1 MRFGVLTGGGDCP
14 GLNPAI
20 RAVVL
25 RASRSGH
32 ETVGFLDGWKGV
44 RDGLDRPLAPSDVY
58 DLIGRGGTIL
68 GSSRTN
74 PFAREEDAAKVL
86 ATLAREKIEALV
98 AIGGDD
104 TLSAARELHRRGQPV
119 VGVPKTMD
127 NDVSGTDW
135 TFGFHSATAVAVD
148 ALERLR
154 DTAGSHHRAIVLEV
168 MGRHAGWVALATG
181 LAGGAD
187 VTLLPEEPYDEEML
201 VAKVRSAVGARGYAL
216 VVASEGVDLGPR
228 RGSAGAKDEFGHE
241 LLREREVGA
250 ELARRIQERTGTET
264 RSAQIGHI
272 QRGGAPEL
280 FDRILATR
288 LGAAAV
294 DLALAGRFGEVAV
307 LRGGAV
313 TGIPLAE
320 AVASPKTVPPE
331 WIDLLRTFEP
341 QG

>member
-25 RASRSGH
+25 RAAKRGH
-32 ETVGFLDGWKGV
+32 DTLGFLDGWKGV
-44 RDGLDRPLAPSDVY
+44 RDDLVRPLAPADVH
-58 DLIGRGGTIL
+58 DLLDRGGTML

-74 PFAREEDAAKVL
+74 PFAREEDAARVL
-86 ATLAREKIEALV
+86 ATLSKERVDALV

-104 TLSAARELHRRGQPV
+104 TLTAGRELHRRGRPV

-127 NDVSGTDW
+127 NDVGGTDW
-135 TFGFHSATAVAVD
+135 TFGFHSATAVAID

-154 DTAGSHHRAIVLEV
+154 DTASSHHRAIVLEV
-168 MGRHAGWVALATG
+168 MGRHAGWVALGTG

-187 VTLLPEEPYDEEML
+187 VTLLPEEPYDEESMIARVRAA
-201 VAKVRSAVGARGYAL
+201 VAARGYAL
-216 VVASEGVDLGPR
+216 VVASEGIELTAR
-228 RGSAGAKDEFGHE
+228 RGSTGGKDEFGHE

-250 ELARRIQERTGTET
+250 ALARRIQERTGIET

-272 QRGGAPEL
+272 QRGGAPDL
-280 FDRILATR
+280 FDRLLATR

-307 LRGGAV
+307 LRGSTV
-313 TGIPLAE
+313 TGIPFDQALGA
-320 AVASPKTVPPE
+320 PKTVTPD
-331 WIDLLRTFEP
+331 WLDLLHTFDP
-341 QG
+341 

>member
-1 MRFGVLTGGGDCP
+1 MKFGVLTGGGDCP

-25 RASRSGH
+25 RAARFGH

-44 RDGLDRPLAPSDVY
+44 RDDESRPLRPADVL
-58 DLIGRGGTIL
+58 DLISKGGTML

-74 PFAREEDAAKVL
+74 PFAKETDAAKVL
-86 ATLAREKIEALV
+86 ETISRHHLDALV

-104 TLSAARELHRRGQPV
+104 TLSAARELFRRGGHV

-127 NDVSGTDW
+127 NDVAGTDW
-135 TFGFHSATAVAVD
+135 TFGFHSAVAVAVD

-187 VTLLPEEPYDEEML
+187 VTLVPEEKYDESALFEH
-201 VAKVRSAVGARGYAL
+201 VRSAVKARGYAL
-216 VVASEGVDLGPR
+216 VVTSEGIDLGPR

-250 ELARRIQERTGTET
+250 ELARRIQEATGVET

-272 QRGGAPEL
+272 QRGGPPEL

-288 LGAAAV
+288 LGACAV
-294 DLALAGRFGEVAV
+294 DLAIAGRFGEVAV
-307 LRGGAV
+307 LRGSVV
-313 TGIPLAE
+313 TGISLDE
-320 AVASPKTVPPE
+320 AVGEPKTVSAD
-331 WIDLLRTFEP
+331 WLDLLHTFEA
-341 QG
+341 

>member
-1 MRFGVLTGGGDCP
+1 VRFGVLTGGGDCP

-25 RASRSGH
+25 RAARSGH
-32 ETVGFLDGWKGV
+32 ATVGFLDGWKGV
-44 RDGLDRPLAPSDVY
+44 RDGLVRPLGSPDVH
-58 DLIGRGGTIL
+58 DILDRGGTIL

-86 ATLAREKIEALV
+86 ATLAREKIDALV

-104 TLSAARELHRRGQPV
+104 TLTAARELHRRGRPV

-127 NDVSGTDW
+127 NDVAGTDW
-135 TFGFHSATAVAVD
+135 TFGFHSATAVAVE

-168 MGRHAGWVALATG
+168 MGRHAGWVALGTG

-187 VTLLPEEPYDEEML
+187 ATLLPEEKYDEAAL
-201 VAKVRSAVGARGYAL
+201 IARVRAAVAARGYAL
-216 VVASEGVDLGPR
+216 VVASEGIDLGPR

-241 LLREREVGA
+241 LLGERQVGA
-250 ELARRIQERTGTET
+250 ELARRIQEQTGTET

-288 LGAAAV
+288 LGAEAV

-307 LRGGAV
+307 LRGGSV
-313 TGIPLAE
+313 TGIPLEE
-320 AVASPKTVPPE
+320 AVAAPKTVPAD

-341 QG
+341 

>member
-1 MRFGVLTGGGDCP
+1 MKFGVLTGGGDCP

-20 RAVVL
+20 RAVVR
-25 RASRSGH
+25 RAAKFGH

-44 RDGLDRPLAPSDVY
+44 RDDAARPLAVADVQGI
-58 DLIGRGGTIL
+58 LARGGTML

-74 PFAREEDAAKVL
+74 PFAKEADAAKVL
-86 ATLAREKIEALV
+86 ATLEHRGIDALV

-104 TLSAARELHRRGQPV
+104 TLSAARELHRRGRRV

-127 NDVSGTDW
+127 NDVVGTDW

-154 DTAGSHHRAIVLEV
+154 DTADSHHRAIVLEV
-168 MGRHAGWVALATG
+168 MGRHAGWVAMATG

-187 VTLLPEEPYDEEML
+187 VTLVPEETYDETALM
-201 VAKVRSAVGARGYAL
+201 ARIRAAVSARGYAL
-216 VVASEGVDLGPR
+216 VVASEGIDLGAR

-241 LLREREVGA
+241 LLRERGVGT
-250 ELARRIQERTGTET
+250 ELARRIQETTGVET

-288 LGAAAV
+288 LGACAV

-307 LRGGAV
+307 LRGPGV
-313 TGIPLAE
+313 IGIPLDE
-320 AVASPKTVPPE
+320 ALGHPKVVSPD
-331 WIDLLRTFEP
+331 WLDLLHTFDA
-341 QG
+341 

>member
-1 MRFGVLTGGGDCP
+1 VRFGVLTGGGDCP
-14 GLNPAI
+14 GLNAAI
-20 RAVVL
+20 RAVVR
-25 RASRSGH
+25 RAGKFGS
-32 ETVGFLDGWKGV
+32 ETLGFLDGWKGV
-44 RDGLDRPLAPSDVY
+44 RNGLVRPLGLPEVNDILS
-58 DLIGRGGTIL
+58 RGGTIL

-74 PFAREEDAAKVL
+74 PFAQPEDASKVL
-86 ATLAREKIEALV
+86 DHLAEHRIDALV

-104 TLSAARELHRRGQPV
+104 TLSAARELHRRGGKV

-127 NDVSGTDW
+127 NDVAGTDW
-135 TFGFHSATAVAVD
+135 TFGFHSATDVAAD

-187 VTLLPEEPYDEEML
+187 ATLVPEEPYDEAAL
-201 VAKVRSAVGARGYAL
+201 LAHVRAAVALRGYAL
-216 VVASEGVDLGPR
+216 VVASEGIDLGAR
-228 RGSAGAKDEFGHE
+228 RGAAGAKDEFGHE

-250 ELARRIQERTGTET
+250 ELARRIQESTGIET

-288 LGAAAV
+288 LGAFAV
-294 DLALAGRFGEVAV
+294 DLARAGRFGEVAV
-307 LRGGAV
+307 LRGPVV
-313 TGIPLAE
+313 TGIPLDE
-320 AVASPKTVPPE
+320 AVGSTKVVTPD
-331 WIDLLRTFEP
+331 WLDLLHTFEA
-341 QG
+341 

>member
-1 MRFGVLTGGGDCP
+1 MKFGVLTGGGDCP

-20 RAVVL
+20 RAVVR
-25 RASRSGH
+25 RAAKFGH
-32 ETVGFLDGWKGV
+32 ETVGLLDGWKGV
-44 RDGLDRPLAPSDVY
+44 RDDLSRPLSLADVQ
-58 DLIGRGGTIL
+58 DLLGKGGTIL

-74 PFAREEDAAKVL
+74 PFAKEADGAKVL
-86 ATLAREKIEALV
+86 ATLSRHGVDVLI

-104 TLSAARELHRRGQPV
+104 TLSAARELQKRGGHV

-127 NDVSGTDW
+127 NDVAGTDW

-187 VTLLPEEPYDEEML
+187 VTLVPEEPYDEAELMKHVRAA
-201 VAKVRSAVGARGYAL
+201 VAARGYAL
-216 VVASEGVDLGPR
+216 IVASEGIDLGPR
-228 RGSAGAKDEFGHE
+228 RGSAGVKDEFGHE
-241 LLREREVGA
+241 LLREREVGS
-250 ELARRIQERTGTET
+250 ELARRIQETTGVET

-272 QRGGAPEL
+272 QRGGPPEL

-288 LGAAAV
+288 LGAGAV

-307 LRGGAV
+307 LRGPTV
-313 TGIPLAE
+313 TGIPLDE
-320 AVASPKTVPPE
+320 ALGNPKTVTPD
-331 WIDLLRTFEP
+331 WLDLMHTFDA
-341 QG
+341 

>member
-1 MRFGVLTGGGDCP
+1 MKFGVLTGGGDCP

-25 RASRSGH
+25 RAHQKGH
-32 ETVGFLDGWKGV
+32 STIGYLDGWKGV
-44 RDGLDRPLAPSDVY
+44 RDGLSRPLTPDEVRP
-58 DLIGRGGTIL
+58 LIGKGGTVL

-74 PFAREEDAAKVL
+74 PFAQEGDAQKVVQRL
-86 ATLAREKIEALV
+86 AADGVDVLI

-104 TLSAARELHRRGQPV
+104 TLSAARELSRRGGRV

-135 TFGFHSATAVAVD
+135 TFGFHSAVAVAVD
-148 ALERLR
+148 AVERLR
-154 DTAGSHHRAIVLEV
+154 DTAASHHRAIVLEV

-181 LAGGAD
+181 LASGAD
-187 VTLLPEEPYDEEML
+187 VTLVPEEPYDE
-201 VAKVRSAVGARGYAL
+201 AKLLERVRAATRARGYAL
-216 VVASEGVDLGPR
+216 VVASEGIDLGAR

-241 LLREREVGA
+241 LLREREVGV
-250 ELARRIQERTGTET
+250 ELARRIQDATGVES

-272 QRGGAPEL
+272 QRGGPPEL

-288 LGAAAV
+288 LGAGAV

-307 LRGGAV
+307 LRGPLV

-320 AVASPKTVPPE
+320 AVGSTKVVTAD
-331 WIDLLRTFEP
+331 WLDLLHTFDA
-341 QG
+341 

>member
-1 MRFGVLTGGGDCP
+1 VKFGVLTGGGDCP

-20 RAVVL
+20 RAVVR
-25 RASRSGH
+25 RAARFGH
-32 ETVGFLDGWKGV
+32 ETIGFLDGWKGV
-44 RDGLDRPLAPSDVY
+44 RDDVSRPLSVVDVAEI
-58 DLIGRGGTIL
+58 LSKGGTIL

-74 PFAREEDAAKVL
+74 PFAKEADAAKVL
-86 ATLAREKIEALV
+86 ETLARHRLDALV

-104 TLSAARELHRRGQPV
+104 TLSAARELHRRGAHV

-127 NDVSGTDW
+127 NDVAGTDW

-187 VTLLPEEPYDEEML
+187 ATLLPEEPYDE
-201 VAKVRSAVGARGYAL
+201 AKLLEHVRAAVKARGYAL
-216 VVASEGVDLGPR
+216 VVASEGIDLGPR

-250 ELARRIQERTGTET
+250 ELARRIQEGTGVET

-272 QRGGAPEL
+272 QRGGSPEL

-288 LGAAAV
+288 LGACAV

-307 LRGGAV
+307 LRGTAV
-313 TGIPLAE
+313 TGIPLEE
-320 AVASPKTVPPE
+320 ALGKPKTVTPD
-331 WIDLLRTFEP
+331 WLDLLHTFEA
-341 QG
+341 

>member
-1 MRFGVLTGGGDCP
+1 VRFGVLTGGGDCP
-14 GLNPAI
+14 GLNAAI
-20 RAVVL
+20 RAVVR
-25 RASRSGH
+25 RAARSGH
-32 ETVGFLDGWKGV
+32 ETVGFLDGWKGL
-44 RDGLDRPLAPSDVY
+44 RDGLARPLAVSDVQEI
-58 DLIGRGGTIL
+58 LARGGTIL

-74 PFAREEDAAKVL
+74 PFAKETDATQVMSQLKSHS
-86 ATLAREKIEALV
+86 IDALV

-104 TLSAARELHRRGQPV
+104 TLTAARELHRRGGKV

-127 NDVSGTDW
+127 NDVAGTDW

-187 VTLLPEEPYDEEML
+187 ATLVPEERYDEDAL
-201 VAKVRSAVGARGYAL
+201 LDHVRSAVRARGYAL
-216 VVASEGVDLGPR
+216 VVASEGIDLGPR
-228 RGSAGAKDEFGHE
+228 RGSAGAKDDFGHE
-241 LLREREVGA
+241 LLREREVGR
-250 ELARRIQERTGTET
+250 ELARRIQEETGVET
-264 RSAQIGHI
+264 RSAQIGHV

-288 LGAAAV
+288 LGAYAV

-307 LRGGAV
+307 LRGPV
-313 TGIPLAE
+313 VLGIPLDE
-320 AVASPKTVPPE
+320 AVGTSKVVTPD
-331 WIDLLRTFEP
+331 WLDLLHTFDA
-341 QG
+341 

>member
-25 RASRSGH
+25 RAARSGH
-32 ETVGFLDGWKGV
+32 STLGFLDGWKGV
-44 RDGLDRPLAPSDVY
+44 RDGLVRPLAPADVRE
-58 DLIGRGGTIL
+58 LIGRGGTVL
-68 GSSRTN
+68 GTSRTN
-74 PFAREEDAAKVL
+74 PFAKEADADRVV
-86 ATLAREKIEALV
+86 ATLAQEKIDALV

-104 TLSAARELHRRGQPV
+104 TLTAARELHRRGRPV

-127 NDVSGTDW
+127 NDVGGTDW

-154 DTAGSHHRAIVLEV
+154 DTAASHHRAIVLEV
-168 MGRHAGWVALATG
+168 MGRHAGWVALGTG

-187 VTLLPEEPYDEEML
+187 ATLLPEERYDEAAL
-201 VAKVRSAVGARGYAL
+201 VARVRAGVREKGYAL
-216 VVASEGVDLGPR
+216 VVASEGIDLG
-228 RGSAGAKDEFGHE
+228 AEKGAKGASDEFGHE
-241 LLREREVGA
+241 LLRERGVGA
-250 ELARRIQERTGTET
+250 ELARRIQQATGTET

-294 DLALAGRFGEVAV
+294 DLAIAGKFGQVAV
-307 LRGGAV
+307 LRGTQI
-313 TGIPLAE
+313 TGVPIE
-320 AVASPKTVPPE
+320 DAVAAPKIVTAD

-341 QG
+341 

>member
-20 RAVVL
+20 RAVVD
-25 RASRSGH
+25 RAAREGH
-32 ETVGFLDGWKGV
+32 ETVGFRDGWKGV
-44 RDGLDRPLAPSDVY
+44 RDGLTRPLSVDDVH

-74 PFAREEDAAKVL
+74 PFAKPEDAEKVVR
-86 ATLAREKIEALV
+86 TLAHERIDALV

-104 TLSAARELHRRGQPV
+104 TLTAARELARRGGKV

-127 NDVSGTDW
+127 NDVAGTDW

-187 VTLLPEEPYDEEML
+187 ATLVPEEPYDEAEL
-201 VAKVRSAVGARGYAL
+201 FRRVRAAVAARGHAL
-216 VVASEGVDLGPR
+216 VVASEGIDLGQR
-228 RGSAGAKDEFGHE
+228 KGSTGAKDEFGHE

-250 ELARRIQERTGTET
+250 ELAERIQAATGVET

-288 LGAAAV
+288 LGAHAV
-294 DLALAGRFGEVAV
+294 ELALAGRFGEVAV
-307 LRGGAV
+307 LRGERV
-313 TGIPLAE
+313 VGIPLDE
-320 AVASPKTVPPE
+320 AIGTSKTVTPD
-331 WIDLLRTFEP
+331 WLALLHTFEP
-341 QG
+341 

>member
-14 GLNPAI
+14 GLNAAI
-20 RAVVL
+20 RAVVR
-25 RASRSGH
+25 RAAQHGH
-32 ETVGFLDGWKGV
+32 ETLGFLEGWKGL
-44 RDGLDRPLAPSDVY
+44 RDNLTRPLDPAAVQGI
-58 DLIGRGGTIL
+58 LNRGGTIL

-74 PFAREEDAAKVL
+74 PFAKEEDAAKVL
-86 ATLAREKIEALV
+86 ATLSRHRIDVLV

-104 TLSAARELHRRGQPV
+104 TLTAARELHRRKAKV

-127 NDVSGTDW
+127 NDVAGTDW
-135 TFGFHSATAVAVD
+135 TFGFHSAVAVAVD

-154 DTAGSHHRAIVLEV
+154 DTADSHHRAIVLEV

-187 VTLLPEEPYDEEML
+187 ATLVPEEPYDEASL
-201 VAKVRSAVGARGYAL
+201 VRRVQNALAARGYAL
-216 VVASEGVDLGPR
+216 VVTSEGIDLGAHK
-228 RGSAGAKDEFGHE
+228 GSAGAKDDFGHE
-241 LLREREVGA
+241 LLRERGVGA
-250 ELARRIQERTGTET
+250 ELARRLEGATGAET

-288 LGAAAV
+288 LGAGAV

-307 LRGGAV
+307 LRGEV
-313 TGIPLAE
+313 VKGIPLDE
-320 AVASPKTVPPE
+320 AIGTTKVVTPD
-331 WIDLLRTFEP
+331 WLDLLHTFDA
-341 QG
+341 

>member
-20 RAVVL
+20 RAVVR
-25 RASRSGH
+25 RAARHGH
-32 ETVGFLDGWKGV
+32 DTVGFKDGWKGL
-44 RDGLDRPLAPSDVY
+44 RDDLSQPLDVAAVQGIL
-58 DLIGRGGTIL
+58 GKGGTIL

-74 PFAREEDAAKVL
+74 PFAKESDAGLVL
-86 ATLAREKIEALV
+86 ATLARHGVDALV

-104 TLSAARELHRRGQPV
+104 TLSAARELFRRGGKV

-135 TFGFHSATAVAVD
+135 TFGFHSAVGVAVE

-154 DTAGSHHRAIVLEV
+154 DTADSHHRAIVLEV

-187 VTLLPEEPYDEEML
+187 ATLVPEEPYDEGQL
-201 VAKVRSAVGARGYAL
+201 LGRVRNAVAARGYAL
-216 VVASEGVDLGPR
+216 VVVSEGIDLGFAK
-228 RGSAGAKDEFGHE
+228 GSAGAKDEFGHE
-241 LLREREVGA
+241 LLRERGVGA
-250 ELARRIQERTGTET
+250 ELARRIQDLTGMET

-272 QRGGAPEL
+272 QRGGPPEL

-288 LGAAAV
+288 LGAGAV
-294 DLALAGRFGEVAV
+294 DLAIAGRFGQVAV
-307 LRGGAV
+307 LRGPVV
-313 TGIPLAE
+313 TGISLDE
-320 AVASPKTVPPE
+320 ALGTTKVVTPD
-331 WIDLLRTFEP
+331 WLDLLHTFDA
-341 QG
+341 

>member
-14 GLNPAI
+14 GLNPAL

-25 RASRSGH
+25 RAARAGH
-32 ETVGFLDGWKGV
+32 ATVGFLDGWKGV
-44 RDGLDRPLAPSDVY
+44 RDGLVRPLTPSDVQG
-58 DLIGRGGTIL
+58 LIGRGGTFL

-74 PFAREEDAAKVL
+74 PFAKEADAAKVL
-86 ATLAREKIEALV
+86 ATLAREQIDALV

-104 TLSAARELHRRGQPV
+104 TLSAGRELHRRGRPV

-127 NDVSGTDW
+127 NDVGGTDW
-135 TFGFHSATAVAVD
+135 TFGFFSATAVAVD

-168 MGRHAGWVALATG
+168 MGRNAGWVALGTG

-187 VTLLPEEPYDEEML
+187 ATLVPEEPYDEERL
-201 VAKVRSAVGARGYAL
+201 IARVSAAAAARGYAL
-216 VVASEGVDLGPR
+216 VVASEGSDLGPR
-228 RGSAGAKDEFGHE
+228 RGSTGGKDEFGHE
-241 LLREREVGA
+241 LLGERQVGS
-250 ELARRIQERTGTET
+250 ELARRIQERTGIET

-307 LRGGAV
+307 LRGPSVIGV
-313 TGIPLAE
+313 PFDE
-320 AVASPKTVPPE
+320 ALRSPKTVSPD
-331 WIDLLRTFEP
+331 WLDLLHTFEP
-341 QG
+341 

>member
-1 MRFGVLTGGGDCP
+1 MRFGILTGGGDCP

-25 RASRSGH
+25 RAAKRGH
-32 ETVGFLDGWKGV
+32 ATVGFLDGWKGV
-44 RDGLDRPLAPSDVY
+44 RDGLVRPLAPADVLG
-58 DLIGRGGTIL
+58 LIDRGGTVL

-74 PFAREEDAAKVL
+74 PFAKEADAEKVL
-86 ATLAREKIEALV
+86 ATLAKERIEALV

-104 TLSAARELHRRGQPV
+104 TLSAARELHRRGRPV

-127 NDVSGTDW
+127 NDVGGTDW

-154 DTAGSHHRAIVLEV
+154 DTAQSHHRAIVLEV
-168 MGRHAGWVALATG
+168 MGRHAGWVALGTG
-181 LAGGAD
+181 LAAGAD
-187 VTLLPEEPYDEEML
+187 VTLLPEVPYDEPALMR
-201 VAKVRSAVGARGYAL
+201 KVRAAVAARGYAL
-216 VVASEGVDLGPR
+216 VVASEGIDLGAR
-228 RGSAGAKDEFGHE
+228 RGSAGGKDEFGHE

-250 ELARRIQERTGTET
+250 ELARRIQEQTGTET

-288 LGAAAV
+288 LGATAV
-294 DLALAGRFGEVAV
+294 DLALAGRFGQVAV
-307 LRGGAV
+307 LRGGATV
-313 TGIPLAE
+313 GVPFDE
-320 AVASPKTVPPE
+320 ALASPKTVSPE
-331 WIDLLRTFEP
+331 WVDLLTTFEP
-341 QG
+341 

>member
-1 MRFGVLTGGGDCP
+1 VRFGVLTGGGDCP

-20 RAVVL
+20 RAVVR
-25 RASRSGH
+25 RAAKFGH
-32 ETVGFLDGWKGV
+32 ETVGFLDGWKGL
-44 RDGLDRPLAPSDVY
+44 RDDASRPLAVADVT
-58 DLIGRGGTIL
+58 DLLSKGGTIL

-74 PFAREEDAAKVL
+74 PFAKETEAANVL
-86 ATLAREKIEALV
+86 ATLSRHRIDALV

-104 TLSAARELHRRGQPV
+104 TLSAARELYRRGGHV

-127 NDVSGTDW
+127 NDVAGTDW

-187 VTLLPEEPYDEEML
+187 ATLVPEEKYDEEAL
-201 VAKVRSAVGARGYAL
+201 LAHVRAAVKARGYAL
-216 VVASEGVDLGPR
+216 VVASEGIDLGPR
-228 RGSAGAKDEFGHE
+228 RGTTGAKDEFGHE

-250 ELARRIQERTGTET
+250 EVARRIEEATGVET

-272 QRGGAPEL
+272 QRGGPPEL

-288 LGAAAV
+288 LGAGAV
-294 DLALAGRFGEVAV
+294 DLAIAGRFGEVAV
-307 LRGGAV
+307 LRGPVV
-313 TGIPLAE
+313 TGIPLDE
-320 AVASPKTVPPE
+320 AVGTPKTVTPDWLE
-331 WIDLLRTFEP
+331 LLHTFDA
-341 QG
+341 